1 MSHPPDDPPASG
13 RTGSPTP
20 RTDRSALLPAL
31 TRLFDDG
38 PCAALVCGADG
49 RITEVSDSCRRWLGL
64 AAADLLGRRPE
75 QVLAGPGA
83 TIPGWERLQ
92 DQARRH
98 GRAGTEA
105 LVHGHGGRPLWC
117 TLVLDALPAAQ
128 GEPDTWLLT
137 LADITQQRILTEL
150 QGPVLGALVRDRP
163 LAEVMALVCTQVQI
177 LAPDVVATV
186 LGVDDDG
193 LIRPLAGPSIPAEVS
208 CQFDGAPI
216 GPKAGSCGTA
226 AWRGSPVVVTDIAT
240 DPLWDDYR
248 HVVQPLGLRACWSS
262 PIKNG
267 EGRVL
272 ATFAFYFREPRA
284 PHGLHEQL
292 VEMSVHLCTLA
303 LERERSHAHI
313 HQLAYYDGLTGLPN
327 RALLQANLAR
337 AIAQAQQDG
346 TTLALL
352 FIDLD
357 RFKDVNDSHGH
368 AVGDELLREV
378 AQRLAGEVRDRSLVC
393 RLAGDEF
400 VVVLPHCGVEQ
411 ARHTAERV
419 QQALARPVAI
429 GDLDLTTGACL
440 GVAMYPD
447 DGSDLDRL
455 LRHADA
461 AMYQAKKD
469 GRGGLHFYRAEMN
482 RAAEDRLRLA
492 ADLRAALHRGGLQ
505 LHFQPQVCPPGKA
518 PRSPATG
525 RASMSL
531 FGVEALLRWRHPVL
545 GDVSPER
552 FIPVAEEAGLMDEL
566 SNWVLEAACAQL
578 AGWRADG
585 IEVPRVAVN
594 LSPRNFQDPGL
605 PARVRQLLDRHGLR
619 GDQLTLEL
627 TESAW
632 VDRRADSLDKLRA
645 LQALGVG
652 LAMDDFGNGQSSL
665 SHLHRLPLRQLKL
678 DRSFVHDIEHLAVAQ
693 TLAAAMLHIG
703 ESLGL
708 IVVAE
713 GIETAAQAAFLIE
726 HGCPVLQGDRYA
738 QSMAAEQI
746 GPWLAG
752 LASMAAA
759 DVGASRSDHGT

>member
-1 MSHPPDDPPASG
+1 MSHPPDESPAPG
-13 RTGSPTP
+13 HAGWEHTHP
-20 RTDRSALLPAL
+20 DRSALLPAL

-38 PCAALVCGADG
+38 PSAALVCGADG
-49 RITEVSDSCRRWLGL
+49 HITEVSDSCSRWLGHT
-64 AAADLLGRRPE
+64 AADLLGRRPE

-83 TIPGWERLQ
+83 TIPGWQPLQ

-98 GRAGTEA
+98 GRASTEA
-105 LVHGHGGRPLWC
+105 LVHGRNGRPLWC
-117 TLVLDALPAAQ
+117 TLVLDTLPAAP
-128 GEPDTWLLT
+128 GEPASWLLT

-177 LAPDVVATV
+177 LAPDALATV
-186 LGVDDDG
+186 LAVDDAG
-193 LIRPLAGPSIPAEVS
+193 LIRPLAGPGMPAEVS
-208 CQFDGAPI
+208 SQFDGAPI

-226 AWRGSPVVVTDIAT
+226 AWRGSPVVVTDIDS
-240 DPLWDDYR
+240 DPLWADYK

-262 PIKNG
+262 PIKNS

-327 RALLQANLAR
+327 RSLLQANVAR
-337 AIAQAQQDG
+337 AIAQAHQDG

-368 AVGDELLREV
+368 AVGDELLRQV
-378 AQRLAGEVRDRSLVC
+378 AQRLAGEVRDRNLVC

-411 ARHTAERV
+411 ARHTAVRV
-419 QQALARPVAI
+419 QQALARPIAI
-429 GDLDLTTGACL
+429 GDRRLTAETCL

-447 DGSDLDRL
+447 DGADLDRL

-492 ADLRAALHRGGLQ
+492 ADLRQALHHGGLQ
-505 LHFQPQVCPPGKA
+505 LHFQPQVCPPGQ
-518 PRSPATG
+518 PPESPAAG
-525 RASMSL
+525 RAPMSL
-531 FGVEALLRWRHPVL
+531 FGVEALLRWHHPEL
-545 GDVSPER
+545 GEVCPTR

-578 AGWRADG
+578 ASWRADG

-627 TESAW
+627 SESAW
-632 VDRRADSLDKLRA
+632 VERRADSLDKLRA
-645 LQALGVG
+645 LQALGVC
-652 LAMDDFGNGQSSL
+652 LAMDDFGNGCSSL
-665 SHLHRLPLRQLKL
+665 SHLHRLPIGQLKL
-678 DRSFVHDIEHLAVAQ
+678 DRSFVQDIEHLAVAR

-703 ESLGL
+703 ASLDL
-708 IVVAE
+708 TVVAE

-726 HGCPVLQGDRYA
+726 RACPVLQGDRYA
-738 QSMAAEQI
+738 RPMAAERL
-746 GPWLAG
+746 GPWLAEAG
-752 LASMAAA
+752 LRCARAAA
-759 DVGASRSDHGT
+759 RR